1 MHMYIRLLERIV
13 SRSGPSRMLSFN
25 TAHVLKCLQL
35 LQQNEYASR
44 AVLAKELGLGEGSIK
59 TLIKHLKA
67 NNIIETRKAGCRL
80 TGKGKKLSN
89 NLLAALPAEVEVP
102 MNSITIGKYNHAVL
116 LREYAFAV
124 TSGIEQRDEVIKFG
138 GDGATTLLY
147 KDNKFVMPRTNQDCL
162 SKEPKIRD
170 LLIKLQPR
178 DSDVIIIGSAS
189 NKITAE
195 LGAKSAALFTI
206 ASHERHNY

>member
-1 MHMYIRLLERIV
+1 MYIRLLERIV

-44 AVLAKELGLGEGSIK
+44 AVLAKELGLGEDSIK

>member
-1 MHMYIRLLERIV
+1 
-13 SRSGPSRMLSFN
+13 MLSFK

-80 TGKGKKLSN
+80 TSKGKKLSN

-170 LLIKLQPR
+170 LLIKLNPK

>member
-1 MHMYIRLLERIV
+1 MYIRLLERIV
-13 SRSGPSRMLSFN
+13 SRSGPSRMLSFK

-35 LQQNEYASR
+35 LQRNEYASR

-124 TSGIEQRDEVIKFG
+124 GSGIEQRDEVIKFG

-170 LLIKLQPR
+170 LLIKLNPK

-189 NKITAE
+189 NKIIAE